1 MVVGRTTAAL
11 GVREGDQGSHGEREL
26 GRPWSAAV
34 VSAGPGEGA
43 TLVTAAAGALIDAV
57 TGPRGQN
64 VILMDADLRTAG
76 LTALLGAWHAVGTG
90 DEYGSG
96 TGADDGGGLA
106 GFALERRIALGDR
119 SVESRLQEL
128 RSPDGRSGDMS
139 LLAVRGPG
147 SAALA
152 ELSDL
157 PGILGRAVEL
167 LAELAGCLLV
177 DCGPGWNPRTRRI
190 CETVEYVFM
199 VGRTDAR
206 ARPDTLRLAAQ
217 LEESGL
223 LPKTIGYVANTPEQ
237 KPERTRRGLQL
248 AGQSPESAVGGSHS
262 KGTLPIRTIID
273 LPYDPRAAQTLGHGK
288 LSGPQSPFEN
298 ALCTGMEALEP
309 DLFRTG
315 FDIG

>member
-1 MVVGRTTAAL
+1 MTGR
-11 GVREGDQGSHGEREL
+11 RSRDRNSHGEREL
-26 GRPWSAAV
+26 GRPWSAAI
-34 VSAGPGEGA
+34 VSPRAGDGA

-57 TGPRGQN
+57 TGPQGQN
-64 VILMDADLRTAG
+64 VILMDADLHTAG
-76 LTALLGAWHAVGTG
+76 LTALLGAWHAVGTEDG
-90 DEYGSG
+90 YG
-96 TGADDGGGLA
+96 TGPSGDDGRGLT
-106 GFALERRIALGDR
+106 GFALERDIALCDR
-119 SVESRLQEL
+119 SVQGRLQEL

-139 LLAVRGPG
+139 LLAVRAPG

-157 PGILGRAVEL
+157 PRIMGRAVEL

-199 VGRTDAR
+199 VGREGAR
-206 ARPDTLRLAAQ
+206 AHPDTLRLAEH
-217 LEESGL
+217 LTESGL
-223 LPKTIGYVANTPEQ
+223 LSKTIGYVANTPEQ
-237 KPERTRRGLQL
+237 KPEFTRRSPQL
-248 AGQSPESAVGGSHS
+248 AGHSPKSAVGGSHS
-262 KGTLPIRTIID
+262 EGTLPVRTIID